1 MMISMTNSNY
11 IHPKIITFMKKYILS
26 IFLAMLSLMG
36 FAQTASDNYLD
47 IANYTSIDNAGWRTS
62 LINNLYKYTEDAE
75 NECAW
80 LTLPVYG
87 AFVGARY
94 ATNSSTVGSGHPQ
107 KWIECSLGTSNTYGG
122 TTWNNTSPF
131 CGSSTYFTSTTARAI
146 GYNSR
151 TNTTARSV
159 SFYVTNITEVSLFGT
174 GRSGASSLYPARL
187 RIYECTKNAN
197 GTVTASSTA
206 TVNQTNSTTSTFT
219 LQSGT
224 LEATKIY
231 KVEVSICRGYLYEI
245 AFKTPLP
252 KITSN
257 QTSLNIS
264 SRVNSSETMSFN
276 VKGSHLRGDI
286 NVALEDANNVFS
298 IAPET
303 ITQSEATSTTG
314 KDVTVTFTPTSLG
327 TFTGKV
333 KLSSTGAPG
342 VEVNITGTALTPDLK
357 VTPESLTF
365 DAENTTPIQE
375 SINVQAENLGDVV
388 TVALEDENNVFSI
401 SQESISIADAE
412 NGTSVNVTFTPPSEY
427 GVYEGVVKF
436 STSFVDEIRVPVT
449 ATYYPASFKVSISS
463 YGLSTLYLD
472 FPVEIPYDTYADDLL
487 GVFFAYE
494 ATGTEVKMARIRQI
508 IPANEGVVVEGNSG
522 DYVFPRYKGTD
533 IPPLPREN
541 ILLGSVKNIPVSQ
554 FMEGKTGTLLALGKS
569 KEGGYI
575 GFFRY
580 TGSTLLANKAFLI
593 YEDESNANALSISG
607 LGGDYTGISEVN
619 TDKGDGTWYT
629 IQGMRLNGTPKQ
641 QGIYIRNGKTVVV
654 K

>member
-1 MMISMTNSNY
+1 
-11 IHPKIITFMKKYILS
+11 MKKYILS
-26 IFLAMLSLMG
+26 IFLASLSLMG
-36 FAQTASDNYLD
+36 FAQTASDSYLD
-47 IANYTSIDNAGWRTS
+47 IAKYTSIGNAGWRTA
-62 LINNLYKYTEDAE
+62 LVNNLYQYNEYE
-75 NECAW
+75 SSECAW

-122 TTWNNTSPF
+122 TTWNNTASATNPF
-131 CGSSTYFTSTTARAI
+131 CGSSTYFTSATARAI

-174 GRSGASSLYPARL
+174 GRSGANSSYPARL

-197 GTVTASSTA
+197 GTLTTGTRV
-206 TVNQTNSTTSTFT
+206 VNLTSTSTSSFRIT
-219 LQSGT
+219 SSSESSYT
-224 LEATKIY
+224 IDETKIY
-231 KVEVSICRGYLYEI
+231 KVEASIYRGYLYEI

-252 KITSN
+252 KITPN

-303 ITQSEATSTTG
+303 ITQSQATSMTG
-314 KDVTVTFTPTSLG
+314 QDVTVTFTPTSPG

-333 KLSSTGAPG
+333 KLSSTGARD
-342 VEVNITGTALTPDLK
+342 VEVNITGTAPTPGLI
-357 VTPESLTF
+357 VAPESLTL
-365 DAENTTPIQE
+365 DAENTTTVQE
-375 SINVQAENLGDVV
+375 SINVQAENLGGVV
-388 TVALEDENNVFSI
+388 TVALEDENSVFSI
-401 SQESISIADAE
+401 SQESISVADAE
-412 NGTSVNVTFTPPSEY
+412 NGTSVNVTFTPPSDY

-436 STSFVDEIRVPVT
+436 STPFVDEIRVPVT
-449 ATYYPASFKVSISS
+449 ATFYPASFKVSISS

-522 DYVFPRYKGTD
+522 EYVFPRYKGTD

-619 TDKGDGTWYT
+619 TDEGDGTWYA